1 MRFLSLND
9 EEVLKASLRRVVLAS
24 QSPDSPC
31 SLWTKCDGVFAD
43 YFLKNWKEKRE
54 PLAFLLYDSPP
65 ALAVGAP
72 VFIHSNKTMRLI
84 ARFRGA
90 QYVAGYKPT
99 VTEAER
105 IAERERIWRDYREAT
120 LDPPSKSDFDG
131 FWESQH
137 GVRSLFL
144 MDQIVE
150 LPEPV
155 NFKEYGRALGWGYP
169 MGVGYRYLSFEQ
181 SYLMLRSAKLPIPE
195 ASCFLEYLT
204 KCS

>member
-9 EEVLKASLRRVVLAS
+9 EEVLKAALRRVVLAS

-65 ALAVGAP
+65 ALAGGAP

-105 IAERERIWRDYREAT
+105 IAERERICAIIAKPPLIHLRNQTSMGSGKVSMGCEA
-120 LDPPSKSDFDG
+120 
-131 FWESQH
+131 
-137 GVRSLFL
+137 
-144 MDQIVE
+144 
-150 LPEPV
+150 
-155 NFKEYGRALGWGYP
+155 
-169 MGVGYRYLSFEQ
+169 
-181 SYLMLRSAKLPIPE
+181 
-195 ASCFLEYLT
+195 
-204 KCS
+204 CS